1 MSSPIIQHP
10 GLHGGAGAAL
20 ADDRPDILVV
30 LADSLGFS
38 SIGPFGGA
46 RSAPP
51 MLDPKFDEV
60 PVRHRPRWRTSPP
73 RLSCATATEI
83 VALSTSSPVNMSS

>member
-38 SIGPFGGA
+38 SIGPFGG
-46 RSAPP
+46 
-51 MLDPKFDEV
+51 
-60 PVRHRPRWRTSPP
+60 
-73 RLSCATATEI
+73 
-83 VALSTSSPVNMSS
+83 